1 MIKQNSVPGVSIQP
15 IGIVRSCFVEKFGT
29 PRQSGLAPSAV
40 AEIELLEPFNR
51 EEMVKGLELFSHIWV
66 QFLFHETLAEGWK
79 ATVRPPRLGGRRRM
93 GVFATRSPHRPNHLG
108 LSALRLLGVNGGD
121 DGVRLEV
128 GGVDLLDGTPVVDI
142 KPYLPYGDSLDDASA
157 GWLTNDF
164 IKMNVAFQP
173 EPAEFCRLYHLTTGR
188 RLAELIE
195 EILAQDP
202 RPASQRDKKH
212 DFGMMLWDVNVRWK
226 IDKGACVVTACE
238 MAGEIG

>member
-1 MIKQNSVPGVSIQP
+1 MQTVSIQT

-29 PRQSGLAPSAV
+29 PRQSGLTPSAV

-51 EEMVKGLELFSHIWV
+51 QEMVKGLELFSHIWV
-66 QFLFHETLAEGWK
+66 QFLFHETFSEGWK

-93 GVFATRSPHRPNHLG
+93 GIFATRSPHRPNHLG
-108 LSALRLLGVNGGD
+108 LSALRLLGVRRGD
-121 DGVRLEV
+121 GEVRLEV

-142 KPYLPYGDSLDDASA
+142 KPYIPYGDCLDDASA

-164 IKMNVAFQP
+164 IKINVAFHP
-173 EPAEFCRLYHLTTGR
+173 EPAEFCRFYQRTTGR
-188 RLAELIE
+188 KLAQLIE

-226 IDKGACVVTACE
+226 IDKERCVVTACE
-238 MAGEIG
+238 MAGDIG